1 MKKVTWIVIVLVG
14 CVIGLLSFCAYI
26 ENPRSYFATYNDA
39 KAAGMMDA
47 GWIPTFIPYS
57 SSEIRETHDID
68 TNTVKM
74 TFKYSLNDTAEIE
87 KNCTQKMTSP
97 ANTKQYIC
105 TYYGN
110 EVIIELRSDGSG
122 RLESYRR

>member
-1 MKKVTWIVIVLVG
+1 MKEAAWIVILLVG
-14 CVIGLLSFCAYI
+14 CVLGLLSFCDYI
-26 ENPRSYFATYNDA
+26 ENPRSYFTTYNDA
-39 KAAGMMDA
+39 KASGMMAA
-47 GWIPTFIPYS
+47 GWIPTYIPYS
-57 SSEIRETHDID
+57 STEISETHDID

-87 KNCTQKMTSP
+87 KNCTQIMNS
-97 ANTKQYIC
+97 AASTKQYRC

-122 RLESYRR
+122 SLESYRR